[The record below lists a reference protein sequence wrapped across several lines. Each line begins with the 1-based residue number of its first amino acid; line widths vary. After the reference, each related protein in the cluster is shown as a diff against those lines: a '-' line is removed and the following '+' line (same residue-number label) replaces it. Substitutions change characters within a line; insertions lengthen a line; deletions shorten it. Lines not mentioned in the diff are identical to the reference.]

1 MGLETE
7 YGITTPGEVEINP
20 MVASSAVV
28 TAYAK
33 HVYGDARLRWDYDVE
48 TPMRDARTNSIK
60 SPESD
65 PDLEL
70 FEDPGMANVVLT
82 NGSRFYV
89 DHAHPEYSS
98 PETTTPMDAVL
109 WDRAGEVVV
118 SEGSR
123 IAVQITGIPRIGI
136 YKNNTD
142 NKGASYGCHEN
153 YLLSRKVPFEE
164 IVATMT
170 PFFVSR
176 QIFCGAGRVG
186 LEQDATGLGFQ
197 LSQRADF
204 FEAEVG
210 LETTLKRPIINTRDE
225 PHADPEI
232 YRRFHVIVGDANMCD
247 FANYLK
253 VGSTALVILGLEEGW
268 LDHKPLKLESPL
280 HSLRAVSRDIDLDCK
295 LPLARG
301 GKTTALEIQRNFLD
315 QIRTSVE
322 GASPEHLTWA
332 KSLLSAWQE
341 TLDALERNPMS
352 LVGSLDWVTKK
363 WILDGYR
370 SRDGLEWSDPRL
382 AAVDLQWSDLSPEK
396 GLAMVLRRRGTIK
409 NLVTDEQAR
418 WAAVNPP
425 PQTRAWFR
433 GEVLR
438 RFANCVAAASWDSLI
453 VDVPGR
459 ESLVRV
465 PTLDPFKGTKEHVGD
480 LMSNS
485 DDIGQLLARLDG

>member
-7 YGITTPGEVEINP
+7 FGITTPGDAEVNP

-33 HVYGDARLRWDYDVE
+33 HIYGDARLRWDYDVE
-48 TPMRDARTNSIK
+48 TPMRDARASNIK
-60 SPESD
+60 NPEG
-65 PDLEL
+65 DLDVDL

-82 NGSRFYV
+82 NGARFYV

-98 PETTTPMDAVL
+98 PETTSPLDAVL

-123 IAVQITGIPRIGI
+123 IAMQITGIPRIGI

-153 YLLSRKVPFEE
+153 YLLSRKVAFDD
-164 IVATMT
+164 IVAVMT

-176 QIFCGAGRVG
+176 QIYCGAGRVG
-186 LEQDATGLGFQ
+186 LEQDSSSTGFQ
-197 LSQRADF
+197 ISQRADF

-225 PHADPEI
+225 PHADPEA

-253 VGSTALVILGLEEGW
+253 VGVTALVIFALESGW
-268 LDHKPLKLESPL
+268 LEANSLKLESPL
-280 HSLRAVSRDIDLDCK
+280 LSLREVSRDLDLDVK
-295 LPLARG
+295 LSLARG
-301 GKTTALEIQRNFLD
+301 GKTTALEIQRQFFS
-315 QIRTSVE
+315 QIEAALNEDVHAQLPWVS
-322 GASPEHLTWA
+322 ALM
-332 KSLLSAWQE
+332 SAWQQ
-341 TLDALERNPMS
+341 TLESLERDPMS
-352 LVGSLDWVTKK
+352 LVGNLDWVTKK
-363 WILDGYR
+363 WIIDGYR
-370 SRDGLEWSDPRL
+370 KRDNLDWSDPRL
-382 AAVDLQWSDLSPEK
+382 VAVDLQWSDLSPEK

-409 NLVTDEQAR
+409 SLVSNEQAS

-465 PTLDPFKGTKEHVGD
+465 PTLDPFKGTKEHVGH
-480 LMSNS
+480 LMSKCE
-485 DDIGQLLARLDG
+485 DIGQLLVNLDG

>member
-98 PETTTPMDAVL
+98 PETTSPMDAVL

-123 IAVQITGIPRIGI
+123 IAVQITGIPRIGL

-280 HSLRAVSRDIDLDCK
+280 NSLRAVSRDIDLDSK

-315 QIRTSVE
+315 QIRTSIE
-322 GASPEHLTWA
+322 GASTEHLIWA
-332 KSLLSAWQE
+332 KSLLKAWQE